1 MKAAIIIIAALQLSL
16 GVAFAQS
23 GDSSMVYKWVDDDG
37 IPQYTDRPPMD
48 VDAQSTGIVSK
59 RTNPAAVQARV
70 DRQSDSNAARS
81 QRREEEAED
90 AAAAEDERMA
100 NLKQREENCKQARQ
114 QAETYETSR
123 RLYRPL
129 PNGEREYLTDEELD
143 NARADARASVREWC
157 D

>member
-1 MKAAIIIIAALQLSL
+1 MKAAIIGIAALQLLL
-16 GVAFAQS
+16 GVAFAQN
-23 GDSSMVYKWVDDDG
+23 DVVYKWVDEDG

-48 VDAQSTGIVSK
+48 VDAQPTGIKSR

-70 DRQSDSNAARS
+70 DAQSDSNAARS
-81 QRREEEAED
+81 QRRQEEAED

-143 NARADARASVREWC
+143 KARADARASVREWC